1 MIFCWDDSDETPAQ
15 NKATISRVFL
25 QQSVENSHKKWF
37 LIPLIQINASNYKCQ
52 NTNLTDAMQFI
63 AE

>member
-1 MIFCWDDSDETPAQ
+1 MIFCWDDEEEGLAQ

-37 LIPLIQINASNYKCQ
+37 LKPLIQINAFNYKCQ